1 MKTKILRLLRTSP
14 GLISGE
20 AISEALGVS
29 RVAVWKHI
37 KKLVELG
44 YDIEAASNG
53 YRLNASPD
61 GLFPWEFPEQSDKIH
76 YYSEISSTMDI
87 AWDMGRKGCPEF
99 TVVTAD
105 RQTKGRG
112 RMSRTWISE
121 DGGLYFSV
129 ILRPE
134 MPATLSFQVNF
145 AASLTLAMMLQSMFG
160 IDAKVKWPNDIL
172 VGNAKLSGML
182 SELETR
188 GDMVSFINL
197 GIGINVNNTP
207 DPAEQK
213 ATSLIRL
220 LGRKSSRRD
229 ILERFLLDF
238 ETRMKT
244 LPDENLIGQW
254 KQHTGT
260 LKRDVKITT
269 LKETHEGFAEDV
281 DEAGTLLLRLKDGS
295 IKKVIYGDCFYDST
309 GKQEVNGGGQP

>member
-1 MKTKILRLLRTSP
+1 MKSEILNLLRTRK
-14 GLISGE
+14 GILSGE
-20 AISEALGVS
+20 VIREALGIS

-44 YDIEAASNG
+44 YGIEASSNG
-53 YRLNASPD
+53 YRLIASPD
-61 GLFPWEFPEQSDKIH
+61 ALFPWEFPNREDKIH
-76 YYSEISSTMDI
+76 FYPEISSTMDI
-87 AWDMGRKGCPEF
+87 AWDLGRKGCPEF

-145 AASLTLAMMLQSMFG
+145 AASLTLAMMLQKMFG

-172 VGNAKLSGML
+172 VGDAKLSGML

-197 GIGINVNNTP
+197 GIGINVNNNP
-207 DPAEQK
+207 DPKEQK

-220 LGRKSSRRD
+220 LEKPSSRRD
-229 ILERFLLDF
+229 ILENFLHDF
-238 ETRMKT
+238 EARMKT
-244 LPDENLIGQW
+244 LPDENLIALW

-260 LKRDVKITT
+260 LKRHVRITT
-269 LKETHEGFAEDV
+269 LKDTHEGFAEDV
-281 DEAGTLLLRLKDGS
+281 DETGTLMLRLKDGS
-295 IKKVIYGDCFYDST
+295 LKKVIYGDCFYDAT
-309 GKQEVNGGGQP
+309 GKQDAKGR